1 MLPAL
6 TCVEFFH
13 FCNTP
18 ILVRIPR
25 HCRSLLQDTLQE
37 RQPPGYFGPCVV
49 PSSWVKDGVSD
60 LLLTEYSKSNS
71 ISLLRLLLL
80 SWVPSLTLRGQLP
93 RCELHD
99 SEVWWQGTEV
109 CSQQP
114 VTACQVPGAEAWKQV
129 PCWLGL
135 MMTAVPTDTLPV
147 ERLQPQETTR
157 V

>member
-1 MLPAL
+1 MLN
-6 TCVEFFH
+6 FFI
-13 FCNTP
+13 FA
-18 ILVRIPR
+18 ILQSLYESQR
-25 HCRSLLQDTLQE
+25 HCRRLLQDALQG
-37 RQPPGYFGPCVV
+37 RQPPGYFRPCVV

-109 CSQQP
+109 RSQQP

-129 PCWLGL
+129 PYWLGL

-147 ERLQPQETTR
+147 GRLQPQETTR